1 MTNICSTKQTNWHK
15 KPRTRKKITINL

>member
-1 MTNICSTKQTNWHK
+1 MKNICSTKQTNWHK